1 MDRRIFAPY
10 LQRIEVEEDDRTALL
25 QLPKCVEK
33 QPGTGHQRQICL
45 SFEKQGTSTNLLD
58 VEEGADLD
66 PA

>member
-1 MDRRIFAPY
+1 M
-10 LQRIEVEEDDRTALL
+10 EEDDRTALL